1 MPIAHDRHLAYH
13 PAMTGRATAARR
25 ESTGR
30 IRPRP
35 GPAAR
40 LPRIV
45 VTVADPRRSASPD
58 LADRKNARYMEAVER
73 AGGRPVPLDETST
86 ADERAAALAA
96 MQGLLLSG
104 GADLDP
110 ALYGE
115 AASGASD
122 VQPGRDELEN
132 AAWQAAH
139 AGGIPVLGICR
150 GFQAINVFLGGRLV
164 QHVDGH
170 RGPGYLEGPAA
181 THQLKLVRG
190 TRLASILGAADAT
203 LDVNTYHHQGVR
215 PADLAPGLRVAGTS
229 AHAGGDLVEAFEAT
243 PPGLPEA
250 APPGAFVIGVQCH
263 PERTESTP
271 PEFDRLFAAFVE
283 AARRHATV

>member
-1 MPIAHDRHLAYH
+1 
-13 PAMTGRATAARR
+13 MTGRATAAGRAAI
-25 ESTGR
+25 GR
-30 IRPRP
+30 IPARP

-40 LPRIV
+40 LPQIV
-45 VTVADPRRSASPD
+45 VTIADPRRSSSPD
-58 LADRKNARYMEAVER
+58 LADRKNARYLEAVER
-73 AGGRPVPLDETST
+73 AGGRPIPLDETST
-86 ADERAAALAA
+86 VDERAAALAA

-115 AASGASD
+115 PSGGASD
-122 VQPGRDELEN
+122 VQPGRDELES
-132 AAWQAAH
+132 AAWQAAR

-150 GFQAINVFLGGRLV
+150 GFQAINVFLGGKLV

-170 RGPGYLEGPAA
+170 RGSGYLEGPAA
-181 THQLKLVRG
+181 THQLKLVPG
-190 TRLASILGAADAT
+190 SRLAGILGAAGAT

-215 PADLAPGLRVAGTS
+215 PADLAPGLRIAGTS
-229 AHAGGDLVEAFEAT
+229 AHDGGDLVEAFEAA

-250 APPGAFVIGVQCH
+250 APPGAFVVGVQCH